1 MDREKFKKRMDYMLK
16 TGNDVLT
23 LEEQSEIMK
32 QSIEYLDDKK
42 GKQNLRGYHNIVIV
56 VEELSELTKELT
68 KALRDKQ
75 DLNGIIEELGDV
87 LICIDYVKE
96 VFDVTDK
103 ELEYARSIKMN
114 ELKDKLTTL
123 DNFS

>member
-23 LEEQSEIMK
+23 LEEQSEIIK
-32 QSIEYLDDKK
+32 QSIEYLDNKK

-75 DLNGIIEELGDV
+75 DLNGIIEELADV

-96 VFDVTDK
+96 VFDITDK

>member
-23 LEEQSEIMK
+23 LEEQSEIIK
-32 QSIEYLDDKK
+32 QSIEYLDNKK

-75 DLNGIIEELGDV
+75 DLNGIIEELADV

>member
-32 QSIEYLDDKK
+32 QSIEYLDNKK

-87 LICIDYVKE
+87 LIGIDYVKE

>member
-23 LEEQSEIMK
+23 LKEQSEIIK

-75 DLNGIIEELGDV
+75 DLNGIIEELADV

>member
-1 MDREKFKKRMDYMLK
+1 MDYMLK

-32 QSIEYLDDKK
+32 QSIEYLDNKK

-87 LICIDYVKE
+87 LIGIDYIKE